1 MEQKKR
7 KIFVIDDDPLVLTL
21 VKKSL
26 EEDSMEVIT
35 FHYGEEL
42 LNHFDKHP
50 DLIILDYLFHS
61 KERDNV
67 MDGKEIF
74 ERIREIN
81 NEVPVIMLSG
91 QEDGDVVLEL
101 ARMGIVDYV
110 IKDDMLIQN
119 LKEVIKEV
127 FEPDNSH
134 D

>member
-1 MEQKKR
+1 LETRR
-7 KIFVIDDDPLVLTL
+7 KIFVIDDDPLILTL
-21 VKKSL
+21 VKSSL
-26 EEDSMEVIT
+26 EAESIFVDT
-35 FHYGEEL
+35 FQYGEEL
-42 LNHFDKHP
+42 LNHFDEHP

-61 KERDNV
+61 NESDKV

-74 ERIREIN
+74 NKIREIDKK
-81 NEVPVIMLSG
+81 VPVIMLSG

-110 IKDDMLIQN
+110 IKDEDFINN

-127 FEPDNSH
+127 FDPDNSH

>member
-1 MEQKKR
+1 METRR
-7 KIFVIDDDPLVLTL
+7 KIFVIDDDPLILTL
-21 VKKSL
+21 VKSSL
-26 EEDSMEVIT
+26 EAESIFVDT
-35 FHYGEEL
+35 FQYGEEL
-42 LNHFDKHP
+42 LNHFDEHP

-61 KERDNV
+61 NESDKV

-74 ERIREIN
+74 NKIREIDKK
-81 NEVPVIMLSG
+81 VPVIMLSG

-110 IKDDMLIQN
+110 IKDEDFINN

-127 FEPDNSH
+127 FDPDNSH

>member
-1 MEQKKR
+1 MEQKR

-21 VKKSL
+21 VKTSL
-26 EEDSMEVIT
+26 EKDSMEVNT

-42 LNHFDKHP
+42 LKHFDEHP
-50 DLIILDYLFHS
+50 DLIVLDYLFHNNG
-61 KERDNV
+61 KNNV

-81 NEVPVIMLSG
+81 ANIPVIMLSG
-91 QEDGDVVLEL
+91 QEDGNVVLEL

-110 IKDDMLIQN
+110 IKDDEFIQN

>member
-1 MEQKKR
+1 LEQKR
-7 KIFVIDDDPLVLTL
+7 KIFVIDDDPLILTL
-21 VKKSL
+21 VKTSL
-26 EEDSMEVIT
+26 EQDSMEVST

-42 LNHFDKHP
+42 LSHFNEHP
-50 DLIILDYLFHS
+50 DLIVLDYLFHS
-61 KERDNV
+61 KDHEDV

-74 ERIREIN
+74 KAIRELN
-81 NEVPVIMLSG
+81 NKIPVIMLSG
-91 QEDGDVVLEL
+91 QEDGNVVLEL

-110 IKDDMLIQN
+110 IKDDTFIQN

>member
-1 MEQKKR
+1 METKR
-7 KIFVIDDDPLVLTL
+7 RIFVIDDDPLILTL
-21 VKKSL
+21 VKSSL
-26 EEDSMEVIT
+26 EAESMLVDT
-35 FHYGEEL
+35 FQYGEEL
-42 LNHFDKHP
+42 FNHFDKHP
-50 DLIILDYLFHS
+50 DLIILDYLFQS
-61 KERDNV
+61 NESDKV

-74 ERIREIN
+74 NKIREIDKK
-81 NEVPVIMLSG
+81 VPVIMLSG

-110 IKDDMLIQN
+110 IKDEEFINN

>member
-1 MEQKKR
+1 MGQKR

-21 VKKSL
+21 VKTSL
-26 EEDSMEVIT
+26 EQDSMEVST

-42 LNHFDKHP
+42 LDHFDEHP
-50 DLIILDYLFHS
+50 DLIVLDYLFQR
-61 KERDNV
+61 KGQDDV

-74 ERIREIN
+74 KRIRKIN
-81 NEVPVIMLSG
+81 NEIPVIMLSG

-110 IKDDMLIQN
+110 IKDDSFIKN
-119 LKEVIKEV
+119 LKEVIKEI